1 MDVVSGEQIQE
12 LCDVYLG
19 HPEDFIYNPRIYR
32 QLSKCLDI
40 RSIQT
45 NTWNNPQSIFVY
57 GHRLPEF
64 NKILDNI
71 QNNFVLVSHNSDEN
85 ITEKYLPILDC
96 PKLIVWHAQNII
108 IHHKKLHLLP
118 IGIANSMWPHGNM
131 VALKN
136 TMEILPE
143 KSKNFYFFFNC
154 GTNRGERLPCKEEI
168 EKTGLVFERPQA
180 NFETYLKHLATFKY
194 AICPPGNGID
204 SHRIWECLYLGVIPI
219 VKRSL
224 FTEKL
229 KEKYPCVILLDSWSD
244 FRQEDLIRAYKNPDP
259 MLYDTSEQI
268 RSNCVTPLLT
278 G

>member
-1 MDVVSGEQIQE
+1 MDIISGEQIQE
-12 LCDVYLG
+12 LCNVYLG
-19 HPEDFIYNPRIYR
+19 YPEDFRYNPRIYR
-32 QLSKCLDI
+32 QSTKCLDI
-40 RSIQT
+40 RTIT
-45 NTWNNPQSIFVY
+45 GKWNNPRTIFVY

-64 NKILDNI
+64 SKILENI
-71 QNNFVLVSHNSDEN
+71 QENFVLVSHNSDKN
-85 ITEKYLPILDC
+85 ITDEYLSILNS
-96 PKLIVWHAQNII
+96 PKLIRWHAQNIM
-108 IHHKKLHLLP
+108 IHHEKLHLLP
-118 IGIANSMWPHGNM
+118 IGLANSMWPHGNM

-136 TMEILPE
+136 TITNLPE
-143 KSKNFYFFFNC
+143 KSKNVYFFFNC
-154 GTNRGERLPCKEEI
+154 VTNRGERLPCKEEI
-168 EKTGLVFERPQA
+168 EKAGLVFERPQA
-180 NFETYLKHLATFKY
+180 NFEAYLKHLATFKY

-244 FRQEDLIRAYKNPDP
+244 FRQEDLIRAYENPGP

-268 RSNCVTPLLT
+268 RSHCVSPLLT